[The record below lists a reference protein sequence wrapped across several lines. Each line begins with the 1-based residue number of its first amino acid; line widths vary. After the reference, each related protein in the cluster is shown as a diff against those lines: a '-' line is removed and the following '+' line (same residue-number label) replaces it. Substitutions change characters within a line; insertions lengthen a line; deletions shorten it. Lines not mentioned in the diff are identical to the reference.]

1 MVRRNAHTAII
12 TLESGGKLV
21 EGEWKEGT
29 TETIEVKGHYDA
41 ASDARIIVRRNS
53 NGDEKQVSGYFYT
66 GKKPLF
72 DGTPTKI
79 SIKELDISV
88 PVICWDPY
96 QSHSV
101 ICV

>member
-1 MVRRNAHTAII
+1 MVKRRRYIAVV
-12 TLESGGKLV
+12 TLESAGKLV
-21 EGEWKEGT
+21 DGEWKEGT
-29 TETIEVKGHYDA
+29 TGTIEIKGHYDA

-72 DGTPTKI
+72 DGTPVKV
-79 SIKELDISV
+79 SIEELGINV

-96 QSHSV
+96 QTHSV